1 MKYFKTLY
9 ILSSEAQSFNLYSK
23 LFTAVSNVV
32 SCYVHNGKAV
42 WFGGVHFYYRVVP
55 LSIFDLKISS

>member
-9 ILSSEAQSFNLYSK
+9 ILLSEAQSFNLYSK

-32 SCYVHNGKAV
+32 GCYVHNGKAV
-42 WFGGVHFYYRVVP
+42 WFGGVHF
-55 LSIFDLKISS
+55 